1 MLGVLLKKL
10 QPAGRNTN
18 PHDSQFDTANANLP
32 HILKK
37 SAQ

>member
-1 MLGVLLKKL
+1 VARVLLKKE
-10 QPAGRNTN
+10 QPAGRNTK
-18 PHDSQFDTANANLP
+18 PDYTQFDTASANLP